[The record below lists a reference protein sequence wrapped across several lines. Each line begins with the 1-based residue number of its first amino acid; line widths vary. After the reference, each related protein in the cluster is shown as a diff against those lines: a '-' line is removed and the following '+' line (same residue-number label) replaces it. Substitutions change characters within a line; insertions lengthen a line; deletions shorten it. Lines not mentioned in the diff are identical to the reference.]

1 MGRKPVNNLY
11 KKALDGRSHN
21 GAKKGDKEL
30 RAIEKDLKGLNA
42 DTKAKQ
48 NRNAIYATNA
58 IREVFGSETEFWVHV
73 AEKSKDSFNH
83 MKILTEYAFG
93 KPSDGSSNGNSNGKL
108 DIPIVNFFTGSPPQV
123 ENTIDIT
130 EEDNQDT
137 EE

>member
-93 KPSDGSSNGNSNGKL
+93 KPSDGSSNGNSTGKL
-108 DIPIVNFFTGSPPQV
+108 DIPIVNFFTGSPLQV

-130 EEDNQDT
+130 EDDQEDDK
-137 EE
+137 

>member
-58 IREVFGSETEFWVHV
+58 IREVFGSETDFWVHV

-108 DIPIVNFFTGSPPQV
+108 DIPVINFFSTGPKQADDV
-123 ENTIDIT
+123 IDVT
-130 EEDNQDT
+130 PEED
-137 EE
+137 ES

>member
-1 MGRKPVNNLY
+1 MGRKPANNLY

-21 GAKKGDKEL
+21 GAKTGDKKL
-30 RAIEKDLKGLNA
+30 RAIEQDLKGLNA

-93 KPSDGSSNGNSNGKL
+93 KPSDGSSNGNSNAKL
-108 DIPIVNFFTGSPPQV
+108 DIPVINFFSTGPKQV
-123 ENTIDIT
+123 DDVIDVT
-130 EEDNQDT
+130 PEED
-137 EE
+137 ES